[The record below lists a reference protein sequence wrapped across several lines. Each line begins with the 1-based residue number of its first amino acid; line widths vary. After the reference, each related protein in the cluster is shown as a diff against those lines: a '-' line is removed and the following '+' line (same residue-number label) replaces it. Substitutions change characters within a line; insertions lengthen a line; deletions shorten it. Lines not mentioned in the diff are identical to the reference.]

1 MRARRLKSE
10 DSEGCV
16 CRDVCSGGNRAYA
29 IRPILAGTV
38 DSLRADLMVT
48 KRTSSMVMHR
58 PTVPVEWICNSC
70 GKVVLNSAW
79 EGMRGMEAH
88 MWVVCHFKGGV
99 AGNVWMT
106 RRYCPECA
114 EKVCATLNVSEDD

>member
-1 MRARRLKSE
+1 M
-10 DSEGCV
+10 
-16 CRDVCSGGNRAYA
+16 
-29 IRPILAGTV
+29 
-38 DSLRADLMVT
+38 T

-58 PTVPVEWICNSC
+58 PTVPAEWICNSC
-70 GKVVLNSAW
+70 GKVVLNKAW

-106 RRYCPECA
+106 RRYCPACA
-114 EKVCATLNVSEDD
+114 EKVCATLNVSEED